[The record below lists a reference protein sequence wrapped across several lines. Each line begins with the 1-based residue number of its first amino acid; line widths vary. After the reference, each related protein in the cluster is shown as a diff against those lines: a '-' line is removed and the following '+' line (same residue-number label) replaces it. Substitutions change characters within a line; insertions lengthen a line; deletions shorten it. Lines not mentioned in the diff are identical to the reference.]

1 MGAMRKVY
9 IHTLGCPKNE
19 VDSEVMAGILAR
31 RGLETTD
38 SIDEAD
44 LLLVNTCTF
53 IDDAKEES
61 IQAILEAGEAK
72 GKRKLLVTGC
82 LAERYGNEL
91 RKEIPE
97 IDGLVGVRSL
107 HRVGEEAE
115 RLLGGLPVCDPAE
128 ASGDENRLGPG
139 RSLLGPV
146 HTAYLKVAEGCDRPC
161 AFCSIPSFRG
171 GLASRTL
178 DSLEREARGL
188 ALRGA
193 KEIVIVGQET
203 TAYGKDL
210 GEDAS
215 LATLLDRLH
224 PIEGLRWVRI
234 LYAYPTAVEDDLIER
249 LAAGKACRYI
259 DVPIQH
265 VSDSLL
271 RAMRRGTSGK
281 GVRETIRRLREGVPC
296 IAIRTSLLVGF
307 PGESSEDFDELR
319 RYVEETAFDRLGVF
333 RFSPQEGT
341 VAATLPDPVPE
352 EVALER
358 QQILTDLQEAIADE
372 RGRALVGTRT
382 EILVDEAD
390 EKGVWGRTES
400 DAPEI
405 DGAVFLPGVTAKPGD
420 FLHVRITEAG
430 GSTLI
435 AEPLERQPWP
445 SASS

>member
-1 MGAMRKVY
+1 MGGKRKVY

-38 SIDEAD
+38 SVDDAD

-72 GKRKLLVTGC
+72 GDRKLLVTGC
-82 LAERYGNEL
+82 LAERYGDEL
-91 RKEIPE
+91 RNEIPE

-107 HRVGEEAE
+107 HKVGDEAD

-128 ASGDENRLGPG
+128 SSGDGNRLGPG
-139 RSLLGPV
+139 RAGLGPV
-146 HTAYLKVAEGCDRPC
+146 HTAYLKIAEGCDRPC

-193 KEIVIVGQET
+193 KEIVLVGQET

-210 GEDAS
+210 GDGTA
-215 LATLLDRLH
+215 LALLLDRLH
-224 PIEGLRWVRI
+224 EVDGLRWVRL
-234 LYAYPTAVEDDLIER
+234 LYAYPTAVGDDVIER
-249 LAAGKACRYI
+249 LAAGKGCRYI

-265 VSDSLL
+265 VSDSVL
-271 RAMRRGTSGK
+271 RNMRRGTSGA
-281 GVRETIRRLREGVPC
+281 GVRETIRRLREGVPG
-296 IAIRTSLLVGF
+296 IAIRTSLLVGY
-307 PGESSEDFDELR
+307 PGETEEDFDELR

-333 RFSPQEGT
+333 RFSSQEGT
-341 VAATLPDPVPE
+341 AAATLPDPVPE

-358 QQILTDLQEAIADE
+358 QQILTDIQETIADE
-372 RGRALVGTRT
+372 RGRALVGART

-390 EKGVWGRTES
+390 GKGVWGRTEA

-405 DGAVFLPGVTAKPGD
+405 DGAVFLPGAAAKPGD
-420 FLHVRITEAG
+420 FIHVRIVEAG

-435 AEPLERQPWP
+435 AELLERQPWP
-445 SASS
+445 DGSS